1 MGSEKEMKEKDELLE
16 AGGSATKGTAGFALS
31 VFNLMNAILGSGIL
45 GLPYAMAQMGILSFF
60 IICGTVAG
68 LAYYAILLMLDLC
81 KQTGAKA
88 YESLGQKSFGNLGRY
103 LVAACIICQNMGAM
117 SSYLF
122 IIKAEVPSVLKTML
136 CNPADE
142 LCNSYMNPAWWANG
156 TLILT
161 LVTLFVILPLSSL
174 RNIGFLGYTSG
185 FSISCMVF
193 FTLVIIVKYF
203 LHTEPCPLFDD
214 AVASGVMLYSNYT
227 ADDANIDSLKDNY
240 LEPANASTLLKTGVY
255 IPGTEETAGHI
266 AAECTHSAHLP
277 EQYCNMQPQECSTNL
292 VYFTDTSVY
301 SMPTMTFSFVC
312 HTAILP
318 IYAELKS
325 QSAGQMKKVAATS
338 LASCFSLYFLA
349 SLFGYSTFYN
359 YVQSELLMTYNHTDP
374 SNVLTLIVR
383 ACVIIGVILTL
394 PIVHFPARRA
404 VIFLARPK
412 KDAVTDFSW
421 AWHIAVM
428 LLLIGTCFTLVVL
441 VPDIRDIFGLVGA
454 TSSSMLV
461 FILPSLFYV
470 KLAEGTYKDNKR
482 KLSAMVFL
490 VFGICFSILT
500 LSIIIYKKFQ

>member
-1 MGSEKEMKEKDELLE
+1 MGSDKEMKEKDELLE
-16 AGGSATKGTAGFALS
+16 AGGSTTKGTAGFALS

-60 IICGTVAG
+60 LICGTVAG

-88 YESLGQKSFGNLGRY
+88 YESLGQKSFGNIGRY
-103 LVAACIICQNMGAM
+103 LVAGCIICQNMGAM

-122 IIKAEVPSVLKTML
+122 IIKAEVPSVLKTIL
-136 CNPADE
+136 CDPADE
-142 LCNSYMNPAWWANG
+142 VCNSFQNPVWWANG
-156 TLILT
+156 TLVLT
-161 LVTLFVILPLSSL
+161 VVTLLVILPLSSL

-214 AVASGVMLYSNYT
+214 AVASSAMLYSEYQ
-227 ADDANIDSLKDNY
+227 ADESNVDSLKDIF
-240 LEPANASTLLKTGVY
+240 LEPANASTLLKQGVY
-255 IPGTEETAGHI
+255 ISGTPEEAGHI
-266 AAECTHSAHLP
+266 SDECVHGAHLP
-277 EQYCNMQPQECSTNL
+277 DQYCEMKPQVCSANL
-292 VYFTDTSVY
+292 VHFTDTSVY

-404 VIFLARPK
+404 VIFLVRPS

-428 LLLIGTCFTLVVL
+428 LGLIGTCFFLVVV

-470 KLAEGTYKDNKR
+470 KLSEGTWRDNKR
-482 KLSAMVFL
+482 KLSALVFL

-500 LSIIIYKKFQ
+500 LAIIFYKKFA